1 MSVKVLFFA
10 SVKDAVGCAALEVD
24 LDTPAT
30 VADLVD
36 VLVARSGERAKIAL
50 TAESVRIAL
59 NQELQNGPCV
69 INDGDEVGFL
79 PPVTGG

>member
-1 MSVKVLFFA
+1 MSVRVLFFA
-10 SVKDAVGCAALEVD
+10 SVKDAVGCAALD
-24 LDTPAT
+24 LDLETPAS
-30 VADLVD
+30 VSDLVD
-36 VLVARSGERAKIAL
+36 LVAARSGERARIAL
-50 TAESVRIAL
+50 TAESVRVAL